1 MLKFNIVPHTYSS
14 KKTIIFLGNGN
25 RNFGE
30 KVASY
35 FPGCLSDC
43 VLEKFSDG
51 EIKIPKIKENIR
63 KKNCILIQSI
73 SVSTKG
79 TINDLLMELLILI
92 DACKRGSAKSITVIL
107 PIYPYQRQDRK
118 SYSRAPISAKVIAN
132 TLESQGVDR
141 VICFDLHA
149 EQIQGFFD
157 KVPLDNLYTE
167 PYFIHYIKNHMDIC
181 TDNLVIVS
189 PDEGG
194 VKRATRVAE
203 KIGCAVAIMY
213 KERNGANSIGTMVL
227 MGEVKNKHCFII
239 DDMIDTAGTACK
251 ASKILKDNGAE
262 NIFMGVC
269 HGVLSGPAVDRIT
282 QSDFTKVIVTNTVE
296 VEERFGE
303 QEKIDII
310 DVSEM
315 CAASIDRSLT
325 GSSLSELM
333 DL

>member
-1 MLKFNIVPHTYSS
+1 MLKFNIVPHTYSNNKS
-14 KKTIIFLGNGN
+14 IIFLGNGN
-25 RNFGE
+25 RNFGL
-30 KVASY
+30 KVATY
-35 FPGCLSDC
+35 FPGCLSTC
-43 VLEKFSDG
+43 KIEKFSDG

-73 SVSTKG
+73 SVSTEG
-79 TINDLLMELLILI
+79 SINDLLMELLILI

-132 TLESQGVDR
+132 ALESQGIDR

-167 PYFIHYIKNHMDIC
+167 PYFIHYINNHSDIC

-203 KIGCAVAIMY
+203 KIGCGIAIMY
-213 KERNGANSIGTMVL
+213 KERDGANSVGNMVL
-227 MGEVKNKHCFII
+227 MGDVKNKHCFII

-251 ASKILKDNGAE
+251 ASGILKDNGAE
-262 NIFMGVC
+262 SIYMGVC
-269 HGVLSGPAVDRIT
+269 HGVLSGPAIDRIN
-282 QSDFTKVIVTNTVE
+282 QSNFTKIIVTNTVE
-296 VEERFGE
+296 VEERFGP
-303 QEKIDII
+303 QEKIQIL

-315 CAASIDRSLT
+315 CAAAIDRSLT
-325 GSSLSELM
+325 GKSLSELM